1 MATREDLQDLQSE
14 MVSLLRQKIRDGTA
28 TASDL
33 KEANSLLGRNG
44 VLARSSD
51 GITDLADDVALEE
64 AGDSGLEN
72 LPPPGTHYHS

>member
-51 GITDLADDVALEE
+51 SVTELADELADET
-64 AGDSGLEN
+64 GDSGLEN
-72 LPPPGTHYHS
+72 LPPPGTHYHN

>member
-1 MATREDLQDLQSE
+1 MATRDDLQDLQSE
-14 MVSLLRQKIRDGTA
+14 MVSLLRKKIREGTA

-44 VLARSSD
+44 VLARASD
-51 GITDLADDVALEE
+51 GVAELSEDLSEE
-64 AGDSGLEN
+64 TGDSGLEN